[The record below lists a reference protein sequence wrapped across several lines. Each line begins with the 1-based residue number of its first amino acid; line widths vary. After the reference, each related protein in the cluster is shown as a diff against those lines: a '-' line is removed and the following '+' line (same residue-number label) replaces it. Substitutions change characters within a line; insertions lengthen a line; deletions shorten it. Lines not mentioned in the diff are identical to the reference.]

1 MNVTEYW
8 KLNQAD
14 YYWYGRFVMVGRLVS
29 AQFGGVYTEVIT
41 KMSHAE
47 PILCVI

>member
-1 MNVTEYW
+1 MLETESTDSYW
-8 KLNQAD
+8 H
-14 YYWYGRFVMVGRLVS
+14 GRFVMVGRLVS

-47 PILCVI
+47 PILHVI